1 MNNIPPITQLLSAA
15 QSGDTQATEKLF
27 PLVYDELVKVAHSLR
42 VRWQANYTLNTTALV
57 HEAYIKLADQDSK
70 NGSDYSSRGHFFA
83 VAAKAMR
90 HILVNYA
97 KMKTAEKRGGKEV
110 DVDIQKVENMIA
122 DEQVGEHILGL
133 HEALITLENLNER
146 QGKVVEC
153 RFFAGLS
160 IEETADALQISPATV
175 KRDWNVAKAYLY
187 NQLKNDIV

>member
-1 MNNIPPITQLLSAA
+1 MDNIPPITRLLSAA
-15 QSGDTQATEKLF
+15 QSGDTQAMEKLF

-57 HEAYIKLADQDSK
+57 HEAYIKLADHDNK
-70 NGSDYSSRGHFFA
+70 HGSEYESRGHFFA

-97 KMKTAEKRGGKEV
+97 KMKTAEKRGGK
-110 DVDIQKVENMIA
+110 DIDLDIQKVENIIPEM
-122 DEQVGEHILGL
+122 EVGEHILSL
-133 HEALITLENLNER
+133 NEALITLENLNER

-187 NQLKNDIV
+187 NQLKSDMV

>member
-1 MNNIPPITQLLSAA
+1 MNNQPPITQLLSAA
-15 QSGDTQATEKLF
+15 QSGDTQAMEKLF

-70 NGSDYSSRGHFFA
+70 DYSSKGHFFA

-97 KMKTAEKRGGKEV
+97 KMKTAEKRGGKEI
-110 DVDIQKVENMIA
+110 DVDIQKVDNIIP
-122 DEQVGEHILGL
+122 DEQVGDHILGL

-160 IEETADALQISPATV
+160 IEVTADALQISPATV

-187 NQLKNDIV
+187 NQLKNDVI

>member
-1 MNNIPPITQLLSAA
+1 MNNTPPITQLLSAA
-15 QSGDTQATEKLF
+15 QSGDTQAMEKLF
-27 PLVYDELVKVAHSLR
+27 PLVYDELIKVAHSLR

-57 HEAYIKLADQDSK
+57 HEAYLKLGDQENK
-70 NGSDYSSRGHFFA
+70 DYSSRGHFFA

-97 KMKTAEKRGGKEV
+97 KMKTAEKRGGK
-110 DVDIQKVENMIA
+110 DIDIDIQKVENIIP

-133 HEALITLENLNER
+133 HEALLTLENLNER
-146 QGKVVEC
+146 QGKIVEC

-187 NQLKNDIV
+187 NQLKKDFV